1 MTIKNKLDAIM
12 EEKQE
17 EVSISV
23 YPQVHSKRIEE
34 AEAIEVC
41 APSLA
46 AQVSEIAATNLAAA
60 AAAAAGAETE
70 ETMRFV

>member
-17 EVSISV
+17 EVSIPV
-23 YPQVHSKRIEE
+23 YPEVHSKAIGE
-34 AEAIEVC
+34 AEAIGVF

-46 AQVSEIAATNLAAA
+46 MHVQVSEIAATNLAAA
-60 AAAAAGAETE
+60 AAAAETE

>member
-17 EVSISV
+17 VSIPV
-23 YPQVHSKRIEE
+23 YPNVHSK
-34 AEAIEVC
+34 AEAIEVF

-46 AQVSEIAATNLAAA
+46 MHVQVSEIAATNLAAA
-60 AAAAAGAETE
+60 AETE
-70 ETMRFV
+70 ETMRLV